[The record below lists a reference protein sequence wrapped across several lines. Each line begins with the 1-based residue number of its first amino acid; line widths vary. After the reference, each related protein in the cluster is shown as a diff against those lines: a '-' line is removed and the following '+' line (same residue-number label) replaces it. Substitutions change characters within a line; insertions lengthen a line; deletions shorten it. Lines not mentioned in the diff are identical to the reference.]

1 MGITGFT
8 EVIEAIFQDIAKEYI
23 LPTKEVSEDIMNTR
37 KSHESKRWVLLEH
50 LPYQHSRRLLLILFL
65 YALAFTLLLV
75 GLRMFCHNLQ
85 TLPEQNHQTATSIQN
100 KNIVAEELT
109 LPAIADEPNIGNAT
123 RIQHDIADH
132 IIRLHV
138 IAHSDT
144 DEDQTLKLKVRNEVL
159 TQIQNSLLQAD
170 TQTEAKTILSGMIPS
185 IQNIAQ
191 NKIQAEGYNYPARVV
206 IEDRYF
212 PAKAYGDL
220 TFPPGTYQALCI
232 EIGNAE
238 GKNWWCVL
246 FPSLCFVDETTAEVP
261 EPSKEKL
268 ENALT
273 EEAYNSLSNQ
283 TTPAPSPSI
292 KPEFHSAIYDWFRKR

>member
-1 MGITGFT
+1 
-8 EVIEAIFQDIAKEYI
+8 
-23 LPTKEVSEDIMNTR
+23 MNSKKDR
-37 KSHESKRWVLLEH
+37 ESKHWVLLEH

-85 TLPEQNHQTATSIQN
+85 APTEQSAKSTCCAAKAQKRFCRRTTTSPQSYIPKQT
-100 KNIVAEELT
+100 EMLG
-109 LPAIADEPNIGNAT
+109 LPAIPDKQNADNT
-123 RIQHDIADH
+123 SQIQQDIANH

-138 IAHSDT
+138 IAHSDS
-144 DEDQTLKLKVRNEVL
+144 DEDQALKLKVRNEVL
-159 TQIQNSLLQAD
+159 SRIQNPLTQAN
-170 TQTEAKTILSGMIPS
+170 TQTAAETVLKQMIPLVHE
-185 IQNIAQ
+185 IAQ
-191 NKIQAEGYNYPARVV
+191 NKIQAEGYDYSVHVV
-206 IEDRYF
+206 MEERYF
-212 PAKAYGDL
+212 PAKTYGDL
-220 TFPPGTYQALCI
+220 TFPPGNYHALCI

-268 ENALT
+268 KNSLSK
-273 EEAYNSLSNQ
+273 EAYQSLSNQ
-283 TTPAPSPSI
+283 NTPTPTPSV